1 MDERLGELL
10 DIIMLIIIL
19 GVAFGSGYSSVM
31 KTNKEMREYRSPYED
46 KNTAPKYDGFS
57 VYNERNAVLTKGE
70 VLIMCAVQDDGIAGP
85 QTFTYGGTITDTQIA
100 VPGEA
105 NGVTYPY
112 FTTTGKAYL
121 TYTPTLTAVDAEGNP
136 YTYKGDTRTVLVTA
150 GANYTVEPGDRLT
163 VYGVLLS
170 DTTVAGDPITVVNIT
185 GAGTVSAAKRDGYI
199 DVGLRLQKKEE
210 KEAVL
215 QNAWNVLRY
224 DDNESGYVPEYR
236 YDITKLTTDVGVGER
251 FNIKLKG
258 TALPDGTVR

>member
-19 GVAFGSGYSSVM
+19 GVAFSSGYASVM
-31 KTNKEMREYRSPYED
+31 KTNKEMRDYRSPYED

-70 VLIMCAVQDDGIAGP
+70 VLLMCAVQDDGIAGP

-100 VPGEA
+100 VAGEA
-105 NGVTYPY
+105 NGVTYPN

-136 YTYKGDTRTVLVTA
+136 YTYKGSTTTVLVTS
-150 GANYTVEPGDRLT
+150 GSYYNVEPGDKLT

-170 DTTVAGDPITVVNIT
+170 GATVAGDPTTVVNIT
-185 GAGTVSAAKRDGYI
+185 EAGIISASKRDGYI

-224 DDNESGYVPEYR
+224 DSDGSGYTPEYR
-236 YDITKLTTDVGVGER
+236 YDITKVTTDVGVGDR
-251 FNIKLKG
+251 FNIKIKG
-258 TALPDGTVR
+258 TAMPDGTVR